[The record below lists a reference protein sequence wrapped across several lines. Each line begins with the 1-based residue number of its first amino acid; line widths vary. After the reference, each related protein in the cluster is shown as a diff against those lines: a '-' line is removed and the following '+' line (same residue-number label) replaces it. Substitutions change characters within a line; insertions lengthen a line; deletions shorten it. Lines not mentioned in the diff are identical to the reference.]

1 MTLADITSFVA
12 PKRQFSLF
20 WTLLVTAVVLS
31 ELLTITGIVLV
42 VGDWYYTYFL
52 GANQVQSVVAA
63 LGVVTSGLY
72 FLVSALRGDYTFAK
86 LSRKQQSTE
95 RLVNSWS
102 MTMACLMFVL
112 VLTKSSHDYSR
123 GALAISYVVGLVALG
138 TLRRVA
144 ANSSLALAAAG
155 KIAARRMM
163 LVGTQQRIAS
173 VSKSNRFQQNGIQIV
188 GTAVVT
194 SEDGTDVKS
203 QLDAAVDIGRRYRP
217 DEVMLLLE
225 WSDKKLIQDSLGS
238 LLVLPASI
246 SLGPEMFDFP
256 MPGYQTT
263 KINDMLSVQLV
274 REPLRPSEIVVK
286 RAFDL
291 FITSAALIMLAPVF
305 LLVALAI
312 KIESPGPIFFKQ
324 KRYGFNRDPF
334 SIYKFRS
341 MSASS
346 GQEKFKQAVKNDGR
360 VTRVGRYIR
369 KLNLDELPQLLNVM
383 RGDMSLVGPRP
394 HPIDLDHHFTERL
407 ALYSRRHNVLPG
419 ITGWA
424 QINSFRGV
432 TDEEWKMEGRLIHD
446 LYYLDNWSVWFDLKI
461 LVLTVIGP
469 KAFANAG

>member
-20 WTLLVTAVVLS
+20 WILLVTAVVLS
-31 ELLTITGIVLV
+31 ELLAITAVVLV
-42 VGDWYYTYFL
+42 VGDLYYSYYL
-52 GANQVQSVVAA
+52 KAEQAHSAVAA

-112 VLTKSSHDYSR
+112 FMTKSSHDYSR
-123 GALAISYVVGLVALG
+123 GALFFSYFVGLVALG

-144 ANSSLALAAAG
+144 ANSSLALAGAG
-155 KIAARRMM
+155 KIAARRLM
-163 LVGTQQRIAS
+163 LVGTEQRVAN
-173 VSKSNRFQQNGIQIV
+173 VSKSNRFYQNGIQIV
-188 GTAVVT
+188 GTSVIA
-194 SEDGTDVKS
+194 SEVNADLRS
-203 QLDAAVDIGRRYRP
+203 QLDAAVENGRRYRP

-225 WSDKKLIQDSLGS
+225 WSDKKLIQECLGS
-238 LLVLPASI
+238 LLVLPVSI
-246 SLGPEMFDFP
+246 SLGPETFDFP
-256 MPGYQTT
+256 MPGYQTS
-263 KINDMLSVQLV
+263 KINDLLSVQLV
-274 REPLRPSEIVVK
+274 REPLRASEIFVK
-286 RAFDL
+286 RVFDL
-291 FITSAALIMLAPVF
+291 IITSAALLMLGPVF

-312 KIESPGPIFFKQ
+312 RFESPGPVFFRQ
-324 KRYGFNRDPF
+324 QRYGFNRDPF
-334 SIYKFRS
+334 YIYKFRS
-341 MSASS
+341 MFAEH
-346 GQEKFKQAVKNDGR
+346 GTEKFKQAVRNDGR
-360 VTRVGRYIR
+360 ITRVGRIIR
-369 KLNLDELPQLLNVM
+369 KLNLDELPQLLNVI

-394 HPIDLDHHFTERL
+394 HPIDLDHHFTGRL

-461 LVLTVIGP
+461 LVLTVIRP